1 MSFETDTFRLV
12 IDANGNISSLLDKT
26 HHKEYLSSGQL
37 SPLLVIRVG
46 GEYENPA
53 GASWDE
59 GEGILL
65 LTYPKNQVA
74 LSIATGQKKG
84 FVTFEVQ
91 EVRSDK
97 EIDLVVWGP
106 YATSI
111 SQTIGECVGVV
122 RDSLF
127 AVGIQ
132 ALNPKTI
139 GGYP

>member
-37 SPLLVIRVG
+37 SPLLAIRVG

-65 LTYPKNQVA
+65 LTYPKNQII
-74 LSIATGQKKG
+74 LSIATEQKKE

-97 EIDLVVWGP
+97 EIDLVV
-106 YATSI
+106 
-111 SQTIGECVGVV
+111 
-122 RDSLF
+122 
-127 AVGIQ
+127 
-132 ALNPKTI
+132 
-139 GGYP
+139 